1 MPSITETFGLVYL
14 EALSQGLPVLCSK
27 GQGIDGFF
35 PPNSVVE
42 LVNPSSISDIARG
55 IRCLFYRLDSVRL
68 MHNDFLHPF
77 LWSHIAKKYLSLY
90 SN

>member
-35 PPNSVVE
+35 PSNTVVE
-42 LVNPSSISDIARG
+42 LVNPLSIPDIARG
-55 IRCLFYRLDSVRL
+55 IRCLMSKLDSVSSL
-68 MHNDFLHPF
+68 QQDFLHPF
-77 LWSHIAKKYLSLY
+77 LWSEIAKKYLSLY